1 MFFFVLFFYIKILGK
16 FCHNFMITYV
26 PTVDV
31 KRSSWSVIALNP
43 SYLILRSIHSGILS
57 VLLGQ
62 CDCVQSQGSHSD
74 MDLTFSSMCF
84 GVSSLTTGRGGY
96 TYPCHAACSHAC
108 SPNASG
114 LFVQFCTFPL
124 GEYLMSTQHLY
135 SLV

>member
-31 KRSSWSVIALNP
+31 KRSSWSVIVLNP
-43 SYLILRSIHSGILS
+43 SYLLLRSIHSGILS

-74 MDLTFSSMCF
+74 MDLTFSSMMF
-84 GVSSLTTGRGGY
+84 RSLFTHHWEGGLY
-96 TYPCHAACSHAC
+96 LSLSRSLFPCLQPKCIWSI
-108 SPNASG
+108 
-114 LFVQFCTFPL
+114 CTILHF
-124 GEYLMSTQHLY
+124 STRRIPHVN
-135 SLV
+135 SAPV